1 MKHLN
6 WRISLGII
14 LITASIVIYL
24 VHYLIFRD
32 IDHILIFL
40 IGDVA
45 FLPLEVLIVTLLLDE
60 FLKVR
65 EKKLMLS
72 KLNIVIGAFFS
83 EMGTELLEF
92 FSNIDPDSERIRREM
107 LIDENWDLENFK
119 NIQVK
124 LSNFSC
130 TVDCNNQKL
139 AELSVFLL
147 KKKDFLLALLE
158 NPNLLEHESFTNL
171 LWSVFHLMDE
181 FRYKEHLKCSELGAE
196 NYFDHITSD
205 M

>member
-1 MKHLN
+1 MN

-107 LIDENWDLENFK
+107 LI
-119 NIQVK
+119 
-124 LSNFSC
+124 
-130 TVDCNNQKL
+130 
-139 AELSVFLL
+139 
-147 KKKDFLLALLE
+147 
-158 NPNLLEHESFTNL
+158 
-171 LWSVFHLMDE
+171 
-181 FRYKEHLKCSELGAE
+181 
-196 NYFDHITSD
+196 
-205 M
+205 